1 MKQHCLRSDL
11 SADAANQRRT
21 LLFAPVVTVPLMSV
35 GGLPVGVPLMG
46 QQHEDARLTGLAR
59 WFGENLKRVATP
71 A

>member
-1 MKQHCLRSDL
+1 L

-21 LLFAPVVTVPLMSV
+21 LLFAPVVTVPLMTV
-35 GGLPVGVPLMG
+35 GGPPAGMQLMG
-46 QQHEDARLTGLAR
+46 QQPEDARATGLAR